1 MMSFVATITILAL
14 IIMGLFHFY
23 WVFGGKVGLDKALP
37 TKDGIKLLNPSKA
50 LTFFVGVV
58 LIVFAYIAYALQFY
72 DFTVNENQ
80 NFYLYSGI
88 FLSTIFTLRAIGEF
102 NAVGFFKK
110 IKDTEFAIYDTRYF
124 SPLCVILGVVFAILV
139 YKV

>member
-1 MMSFVATITILAL
+1 MSFIATITILVL

-23 WVFGGKVGLDKALP
+23 WAFGGKVGLDKALP

-58 LIVFAYIAYALQFY
+58 LIVFAYIAYGLQFY
-72 DFTVNENQ
+72 DFSVNTNRS
-80 NFYLYSGI
+80 FYLYFGI
-88 FLSTIFTLRAIGEF
+88 FLSIIFIIRAIGEF

-110 IKDTEFAIYDTRYF
+110 IKDTEFAIYDTKYF
-124 SPLCVILGVVFAILV
+124 SPLCLILGVIFAILA

>member
-1 MMSFVATITILAL
+1 MSFIASITILAL

-23 WVFGGKVGLDKALP
+23 WAFGGKVGLDKALP

-50 LTFFVGVV
+50 LTFFIGVV
-58 LIVFAYIAYALQFY
+58 LIVFAYIAYGLQFY
-72 DFTVNENQ
+72 DFTVNTNKS
-80 NFYLYSGI
+80 FYLYSGI
-88 FLSTIFTLRAIGEF
+88 FLSIIFTIRAIGEF

-110 IKDTEFAIYDTRYF
+110 IKDTEFAIYDTKYF
-124 SPLCVILGVVFAILV
+124 SPLCIILGVIFAMLV